1 MPQNGKQAREP
12 AGNYSLHSAS
22 SVTAK
27 EQTAAAETEV
37 KDAAEPCA
45 KSPEP
50 TTDDAMDEKK
60 EEDEQSRAKR
70 MRDLTDKIVLK
81 MTGDAV
87 LPAHVEEQVIT
98 LVRKVFQEVLEEEEE
113 QLEKQPEKQ
122 LDEEQLKLLNRQVM
136 KKVSLRL
143 PSLRRLCPEMAGLR
157 LRLEPKLLDDDDAA
171 AAADT
176 KLKLN
181 WATFPDTLATEAGWP
196 EQPAQLGRPASPGTG
211 WPGREAEPGRPASPG
226 TGGPG
231 REAEPSRPAS
241 PGIGGPGRQAEPG
254 RPASPGAASSSGR
267 GRKPS
272 GPEEYEK
279 LKVSKLLYGT
289 VPYLFCL
296 RMITILT
303 LFFDVLEPN

>member
-1 MPQNGKQAREP
+1 
-12 AGNYSLHSAS
+12 
-22 SVTAK
+22 
-27 EQTAAAETEV
+27 
-37 KDAAEPCA
+37 
-45 KSPEP
+45 
-50 TTDDAMDEKK
+50 
-60 EEDEQSRAKR
+60 
-70 MRDLTDKIVLK
+70 

-87 LPAHVEEQVIT
+87 PAHVEEQVVT
-98 LVRKVFQEVLEEEEE
+98 LVRKVLQEVLEEEEEEEKEEEEKEEEKQLEE

-136 KKVSLRL
+136 RKVSLRM
-143 PSLRRLCPEMAGLR
+143 PSLRRLCPEVAGLR
-157 LRLEPKLLDDDDAA
+157 LRLELKPLDDYDAA

-181 WATFPDTLATEAGWP
+181 WATFPDTLEIEAGWP
-196 EQPAQLGRPASPGTG
+196 EQPAQLGRPASPGSGGPGRQAEPGRPGTG
-211 WPGREAEPGRPASPG
+211 GPGREAELGRPGTGGPVREAEPGRPASPG

-231 REAEPSRPAS
+231 R
-241 PGIGGPGRQAEPG
+241 QAE
-254 RPASPGAASSSGR
+254 PASPGADSPSGR

-279 LKVSKLLYGT
+279 LKVSKVLYGT

-296 RMITILT
+296 RIITIFT